1 MKKKKM
7 LFIIIP
13 ILLVLLIGVGLA
25 LLYFTTDMF
34 KTNDVL
40 FAKYF
45 MQSGE
50 IFNIAQNENLN
61 NQTDLRKTN
70 TYKSAGDLTVSIDD
84 GINIQEIKATTATR
98 YDGNTQRLYS
108 EMNLKKGEEDLL
120 KLSFINSDDIYAI
133 KCDDILGNYIGV
145 RNSNLKT
152 FAKNMG
158 MSDEEIEFI
167 PDSIELDAL
176 NEFLEI
182 TEEQKQHIIDNY
194 SNIIIDN
201 ISKDKFTKV
210 QEVNVAANNMN
221 YKATGYIL
229 SIDIETIKNITIGF
243 LNKLKED
250 NITLALLSDKLSM
263 FGIDDEIL
271 DITNL
276 SKTLNE
282 TVTEMQKELTNN
294 EEIMKITLYSYKG
307 SLIKTEIQLLE
318 KGNVIGKITIDIS
331 DTNNTKK
338 ANIVVKSESTVTSL
352 GSSTHETIDK
362 TNMQITLE
370 KTITDTN
377 IINKIKVVP
386 DMTNMSQYTLTETN
400 IGKVQNNI
408 VSNISNVTISNSTDN
423 TNIETISASYVQNI
437 EFTSQIEEIMELKNS
452 NTVIINNYSL
462 EQLTPF
468 LTNLGN
474 KIEIVIPNKIGQLE
488 IGMGENISNG
498 EISSSNI
505 ENMSS
510 SIIQI
515 GQAIG
520 AAGSCIMNVNG
531 NLNELGANIGF
542 TAVTYTV
549 KIAMMIIE
557 QNVYNNM

>member
-1 MKKKKM
+1 
-7 LFIIIP
+7 
-13 ILLVLLIGVGLA
+13 
-25 LLYFTTDMF
+25 
-34 KTNDVL
+34 
-40 FAKYF
+40 
-45 MQSGE
+45 
-50 IFNIAQNENLN
+50 
-61 NQTDLRKTN
+61 
-70 TYKSAGDLTVSIDD
+70 
-84 GINIQEIKATTATR
+84 
-98 YDGNTQRLYS
+98 
-108 EMNLKKGEEDLL
+108 
-120 KLSFINSDDIYAI
+120 
-133 KCDDILGNYIGV
+133 
-145 RNSNLKT
+145 
-152 FAKNMG
+152 MG
-158 MSDEEIEFI
+158 MTDEEIQII
-167 PDSIELDAL
+167 PDSIELNSL

-182 TEEQKQHIIDNY
+182 TEQQKQHIIDNY

-229 SIDIETIKNITIGF
+229 SIDTETIKNITIGF

-276 SKTLNE
+276 SKALNE

-542 TAVTYTV
+542 TAV